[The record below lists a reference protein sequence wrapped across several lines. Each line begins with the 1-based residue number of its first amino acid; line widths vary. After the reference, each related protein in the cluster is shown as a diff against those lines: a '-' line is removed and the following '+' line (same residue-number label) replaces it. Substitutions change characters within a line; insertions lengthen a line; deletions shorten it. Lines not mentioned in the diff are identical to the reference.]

1 MKSSRFKL
9 LVLLLALSL
18 VVTVFS
24 NMAPLTAQAEE
35 NEATEET
42 EGTQTAEGL
51 REQLEKMTK
60 ERDDLQRQMNSLED
74 DIENNTDEIGHIA
87 DQKVIIDQEI
97 GLISQDILLLNKQIL
112 AYGLLVAD
120 MQSEVDAA
128 QARLDEMTQANKERI
143 RTMEE
148 DGNLSYWSVLF
159 RANSFADLLDRLN
172 MVEEI
177 ANADRR
183 RLEGLRQA
191 RREVQEK
198 QDAVNAGKEALEAAR
213 AEIEQRQLQLVEKRA
228 QADEKMLQLKARHEE
243 YEELLE
249 KAEEAETKLLEE
261 IAKLQK
267 EYEDAKNQ
275 DDPDEVM
282 GGSVGGAGNGIVTG
296 VKPPEEV
303 TKDLVWLMPCEF
315 TEIAS
320 AYGWRE
326 HPTLDYP
333 RFHDG
338 VDLPNEQGTPIV
350 ATRAGVVMTRGFEE
364 DGAGYFVSINHGD
377 GFTSTYMHMTHY
389 IVKVNQEVEAGEIIG
404 YMGSTGR
411 STGPHLHFALS
422 WHDGKRA
429 CSQNPADYLPFE

>member
-35 NEATEET
+35 ADEIREELA
-42 EGTQTAEGL
+42 ELTAD
-51 REQLEKMTK
+51 RA
-60 ERDDLQRQMNSLED
+60 DLQRQMNALKS
-74 DIENNTDEIGHIA
+74 DIENNTDEISRIA
-87 DQKVIIDQEI
+87 DEKVIIDQQI

-112 AYGLLVAD
+112 AYSLIVAE
-120 MQSEVDAA
+120 MQGEVEAA
-128 QARLDEMTQANKERI
+128 QARLEEMTQANKERI

-183 RLEGLRQA
+183 RLEGMRQA
-191 RREVQEK
+191 RREVEEK
-198 QDAVNAGKEALEAAR
+198 QDAMNAEKEALEAAR
-213 AEIEQRQLQLVEKRA
+213 VEMEQRQLQLVEKRA
-228 QADEKMLQLKARHEE
+228 QADEKMIQLKARHEE

-249 KAEEAETKLLEE
+249 KAEESESKLLQE
-261 IAKLQK
+261 IAKLQQK
-267 EYEDAKNQ
+267 YEAAKGEG
-275 DDPDEVM
+275 DPDAPD
-282 GGSVGGAGNGIVTG
+282 GTTGVGGAGNGIVTG
-296 VKPPEEV
+296 VKPPESV
-303 TKDLVWLMPCEF
+303 TKDLEWLMPCEF
-315 TEIAS
+315 TEVVS

-338 VDLPNEQGTPIV
+338 VDLSNEEGTPIL
-350 ATRAGVVMTRGFEE
+350 ATRAGVVLARGFEE

-389 IVKVNQEVEAGEIIG
+389 IVKVDQEVEAGEIIG